1 MTSPLQ
7 TQSEK
12 ARRIVFVGGAGSI
25 GAALVEAAV
34 GRGDRV
40 IVLDLPSSLAGRPQ
54 SGIERAIALD
64 ATDPAQVDA
73 AFGQVGR
80 VWDGLDG
87 LVILPGLLRRKQ
99 PVVEFSLDDWN
110 EVVAVSL
117 TSTFLT
123 VKAAIALLRRG
134 TSPGI
139 VTTSSGLGVRPAPG
153 YGPYSAAKAA
163 VISLTRTLALEL
175 APEIRVNA
183 IAPGL
188 IETAFQRGGAGQ
200 PGLHEARHSR
210 PRRRLPSAARATGG
224 SPGSGR
230 HRDVSAQRCVID
242 DYRAGDACE
251 CRGADGLGRR
261 DKVPGCNSLT
271 PLDLGCRQPV
281 GGAECR

>member
-134 TSPGI
+134 ASPGI
-139 VTTSSGLGVRPAPG
+139 VTMSSGLGVQPAPG

-200 PGLHEARHSR
+200 PGLHEDGPPDILA
-210 PRRRLPSAARATGG
+210 PAAAYH
-224 SPGSGR
+224 PP
-230 HRDVSAQRCVID
+230 
-242 DYRAGDACE
+242 
-251 CRGADGLGRR
+251 LGRLA
-261 DKVPGCNSLT
+261 VPQ
-271 PLDLGCRQPV
+271 DLV
-281 GGAECR
+281 GIVMFLLSDASSMITGQVMHVNAGALMA

>member
-183 IAPGL
+183 IAPGAVDSSWQ
-188 IETAFQRGGAGQ
+188 IQWGD
-200 PGLHEARHSR
+200 
-210 PRRRLPSAARATGG
+210 AARQSSIDKAVLKRRATPEDLAEAIVFLGFGASMVTGQTLVVDGG
-224 SPGSGR
+224 
-230 HRDVSAQRCVID
+230 
-242 DYRAGDACE
+242 
-251 CRGADGLGRR
+251 
-261 DKVPGCNSLT
+261 LT
-271 PLDLGCRQPV
+271 L
-281 GGAECR
+281 